1 MEVTTKNCY
10 FCSAPCRSELCDKC
24 KKHSFLK
31 SVKWHN
37 FVKHLPD
44 DRKEKGTLFPLIS
57 IEEGEHQFCTSK
69 LVAQNRTRHGGNEVF
84 ETEAT
89 VEYFTQLSQIYL
101 NLTGS
106 QLQTNR
112 IQEII
117 KKTPITNL
125 QIPPCIWKDLWEPLH
140 IEFLFHVGQSSLIC
154 SYTLSNS
161 LVS

>member
-1 MEVTTKNCY
+1 MVEMKY
-10 FCSAPCRSELCDKC
+10 
-24 KKHSFLK
+24 LK
-31 SVKWHN
+31 
-37 FVKHLPD
+37 
-44 DRKEKGTLFPLIS
+44 
-57 IEEGEHQFCTSK
+57 QK
-69 LVAQNRTRHGGNEVF
+69 LQWNI
-84 ETEAT
+84 
-89 VEYFTQLSQIYL
+89 LL
-101 NLTGS
+101 NLVKFISTS

-112 IQEII
+112 IQEVI